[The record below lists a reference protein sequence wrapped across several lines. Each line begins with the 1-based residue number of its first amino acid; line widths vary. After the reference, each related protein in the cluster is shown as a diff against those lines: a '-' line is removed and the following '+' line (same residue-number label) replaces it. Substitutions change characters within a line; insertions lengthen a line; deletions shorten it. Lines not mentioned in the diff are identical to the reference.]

1 MLVTCGGLVRNTI
14 ASGEGYCAYLEA
26 NLLQAINIEEQAT
39 IKDKGG
45 LAHAIVD
52 GLPVDCFKLFPLG
65 GDDHC
70 FSSLAS
76 LERRIEDRDLLLD
89 YSGQ

>member
-1 MLVTCGGLVRNTI
+1 MLVTCGILVRNTT
-14 ASGEGYCAYLEA
+14 ARREGYCAYLEA
-26 NLLQAINIEEQAT
+26 NLLQAINIEEQTT

-45 LAHAIVD
+45 LAHAIVNS
-52 GLPVDCFKLFPLG
+52 LPVDRFKLFPLS

-76 LERRIEDRDLLLD
+76 LECRVEDPDLLLD
-89 YSGQ
+89 YDGQ